1 MELPR
6 SFISQDPPHA
16 RRLKEISNS
25 IHKGGRVMSNPNGH
39 AKDDAGHRNIADQPI
54 PPAPVSPDPV
64 VLQFPAEHVKTLVA
78 ALEVPFEPSV
88 IEWRVTNTTK
98 NEGPARGQ
106 VIPYADQRAYTDRL
120 NALVSP
126 AGWTRR
132 YSVHTSANFQ
142 RSNDHQTTAKVF
154 VTCDLTIFGV
164 GSHSATGEE
173 WVDDE
178 NAGTSAEAQAF
189 KRASACFG
197 LGRYLY
203 HFTGVWVDL
212 DQRKRPKTV
221 PKLPPWATPSG
232 WQQGLRPGMS
242 GAEVKDAGKNGAGKN
257 NPPHND
263 GSSTGTETSATVRQ
277 IESMEK
283 KLGKKIYHGLLKDL
297 ARVWIPTQIQDAATQ
312 EKVLKHMQAAE
323 RGFQRLDAALEK
335 VGKEPLIAVLK
346 SLNIKTLV
354 QVADLGTLH
363 KIVLA
368 LEAKAGLAHHV

>member
-1 MELPR
+1 
-6 SFISQDPPHA
+6 
-16 RRLKEISNS
+16 
-25 IHKGGRVMSNPNGH
+25 MS
-39 AKDDAGHRNIADQPI
+39 
-54 PPAPVSPDPV
+54 SPDSHGTGFGNTHTNGVDASPPFRPGSAGP
-64 VLQFPAEHVKTLVA
+64 QFAPEKIKELVA
-78 ALEVPFEPSV
+78 LLEVPFDPSV

-126 AGWTRR
+126 AGWTRK

-142 RSNDHQTTAKVF
+142 RSQDQKTTAKVF
-154 VTCDLTIFGV
+154 VTCDLTIFGI

-178 NAGTSAEAQAF
+178 NAGTAAEAQAF

-203 HFTGVWVDL
+203 YFTGVWVDL

-221 PKLPPWATPSG
+221 PKLPQWATPSG
-232 WQQGLRPGMS
+232 WQQGLRPSVNGT
-242 GAEVKDAGKNGAGKN
+242 EVRDSGKNGA
-257 NPPHND
+257 
-263 GSSTGTETSATVRQ
+263 SATVRE
-277 IESMEK
+277 IEAMETR
-283 KLGKKIYHGLLKDL
+283 LGKRIYHGLLKDL
-297 ARVWIPTQIQDAATQ
+297 ARVWSPTQIQDPQTQ

-323 RGFQRLDAALEK
+323 RGFQRLDAALKK
-335 VGKEPLIAVLK
+335 VGKEPLFAILE
-346 SLNIKTLV
+346 SLNISTLG
-354 QVADLGTLH
+354 QVADLATLH

-368 LEAKAGLAHHV
+368 VEAKAGIAPHRA